1 MRARW
6 RDAQASN
13 SSLPY
18 FIAGEENRLAGFVC
32 QSETGVFE
40 LGNPLLLTGAV
51 GTGKTCI
58 ALHLAARQA
67 ISMGIAANIES
78 VKYLPAVDFAREYA
92 EAASSDDMPP
102 FRESI
107 DNAPILVID
116 DLHLIADKTPAQEEL
131 AARIEARSNA
141 QKPTLLTCRRLPSEV
156 RSMRSRL
163 VSRALHGLTIAL
175 SPPQGKARLLIL
187 AELAMTHDLSLDDVL
202 LERLAEGLSDKLS
215 VRALDAAMKQ
225 LSLWCRMNNAAVDAK
240 AIENVINQSSQGS
253 EVELSK
259 ITQTVAR
266 QMGIKT
272 ADLRS
277 SSRKQTVVRGRSL
290 AMYIARQAT
299 SKSLADIGKYF
310 GGRDHTTVLHAIR
323 KTESV
328 LQDDVDLHR
337 VFNEVNEKIAGYAIS
352 EPANFKW
359 HRLPALPA

>member
-1 MRARW
+1 MSIATETTVVSFPLERPLLRARW
-6 RDAQASN
+6 RDAQTSN
-13 SSLPY
+13 PSLPY
-18 FIAGEENRLAGFVC
+18 FIAGEENRLARFVC
-32 QSETGVFE
+32 QSESGVFE

-51 GTGKTCI
+51 GTGKTSI

-67 ISMGIAANIES
+67 ITMGIAANIES

-107 DNAPILVID
+107 DRAPILVID
-116 DLHLIADKTPAQEEL
+116 DLHLIADKTAAQEEL
-131 AARIEARSNA
+131 AARIEERSNA

-175 SPPQGKARLLIL
+175 SPPSGEARRVIM
-187 AELAMTHDLSLDDVL
+187 AELALLHDLSIDDAL
-202 LERLAEGLSDKLS
+202 MDTLNQGLGEKLS
-215 VRALDAAMKQ
+215 VRALDATMKQ
-225 LSLWCRMNNAAVDAK
+225 ISLWCRMNNEAVNQA
-240 AIENVINQSSQGS
+240 AIESAINTSSQGN
-253 EVELSK
+253 EVAMSK

-299 SKSLADIGKYF
+299 SKSLTDIGKYF
-310 GGRDHTTVLHAIR
+310 GGRDHSTVLHSIR
-323 KTESV
+323 KIESM
-328 LQDDVDLHR
+328 LKDDVDLHR
-337 VFNEVNEKIAGYAIS
+337 VFNEVNEKISA
-352 EPANFKW
+352 
-359 HRLPALPA
+359 

>member
-6 RDAQASN
+6 RDTQTAN
-13 SSLPY
+13 PSLPY
-18 FIAGEENRLAGFVC
+18 FIAGEENRLARFVC
-32 QSETGVFE
+32 QSETGIFE

-51 GTGKTCI
+51 GSGKTSI

-67 ISMGIAANIES
+67 IAMGIAANIES
-78 VKYLPAVDFAREYA
+78 VKFLPAVDFAREYA

-107 DNAPILVID
+107 DDAPILVID
-116 DLHLIADKTPAQEEL
+116 DLHLIADKTAAQEEL
-131 AARIEARSNA
+131 AARIEQRSNA

-175 SPPQGKARLLIL
+175 SPPVGEARRLIL
-187 AELAMTHDLSLDDVL
+187 AELAMMQDLSINDVL
-202 LERLAEGLSDKLS
+202 METLDQGLGENLS
-215 VRALDAAMKQ
+215 VRSLDATMKQ
-225 LSLWCRMNNAAVDAK
+225 ISLWCRMNNTDVNDE
-240 AIENVINQSSQGS
+240 AIESAINTASQGS
-253 EVELSK
+253 EVALSK

-277 SSRKQTVVRGRSL
+277 SSRKQLVVRGRSL

-299 SKSLADIGKYF
+299 SKSLTDIGKYF
-310 GGRDHTTVLHAIR
+310 GGRDHSTVLHSIR
-323 KTESV
+323 KIESS
-328 LQDDVDLHR
+328 LQDDADLHR
-337 VFNEVNEKIAGYAIS
+337 VFNEVNEKISASNI
-352 EPANFKW
+352 
-359 HRLPALPA
+359 